1 MDAHRYFRFI
11 PDTAGLSR
19 VRTLSLLG
27 ALLLVS
33 ACATS
38 GPAISEAPAPNAL
51 RLLVVRHGEAYS
63 NVPHPADMPRE
74 QLDSLTTKGITQA
87 TAAGA
92 FLKKHSVVA
101 VFVSP
106 TGRTRQTGTI
116 IAQQIGLP
124 GVTAEEA
131 AFAGMKEGKTPEG
144 QAASWSWRLAQWKA
158 GRDARPVGG
167 DSLEDAATRA
177 IRAVERLAAQHS
189 GKAVVVVTHS
199 DISAALIGHA
209 AGTPMV
215 QRPDKHTVP
224 TASVS
229 EIIVSSDGV
238 WKLAK
243 QGELPGS

>member
-1 MDAHRYFRFI
+1 MNAYRFFRFI
-11 PDTAGLSR
+11 PDTAGLSW

-27 ALLLVS
+27 AVLLVS
-33 ACATS
+33 ACATG
-38 GPAISEAPAPNAL
+38 GPVASEAPAPGAW

-106 TGRTRQTGTI
+106 TGRTRQTGAI
-116 IAQQIGLP
+116 IAEQIRLP

-144 QAASWSWRLAQWKA
+144 ETAPWSWRVAQWKA
-158 GRDARPVGG
+158 GHDARPVGG
-167 DSLEDAATRA
+167 ELLEDAATRA
-177 IRAVERLAAQHS
+177 IRAVERLAAQHP

-199 DISAALIGHA
+199 DICAALIGHA
-209 AGTPMV
+209 AGTPMA
-215 QRPDKHTVP
+215 QRPEKHTVP

-229 EIIVSSDGV
+229 EIIVSSAGV

>member
-1 MDAHRYFRFI
+1 MDAYRFFRSI
-11 PDTAGLSR
+11 PNTVRLSR
-19 VRTLSLLG
+19 VRTLSFL
-27 ALLLVS
+27 AAVLLLS
-33 ACATS
+33 ACAAG
-38 GPAISEAPAPNAL
+38 GPVTFEAPAPNTL
-51 RLLVVRHGEAYS
+51 RLLLVRHGEAYL

-74 QLDSLTTKGITQA
+74 QVDSLTTKGISQA

-92 FLKKHSVVA
+92 FLKKHPVAA

-124 GVTAEEA
+124 GVTAEEP

-144 QAASWSWRLAQWKA
+144 RVASWSWRQAQWKV

-167 DSLEDAATRA
+167 ESLEDAATRA
-177 IRAVERLAAQHS
+177 IGAAERLAAQHS

-199 DISAALIGHA
+199 DVCAALIGHA
-209 AGTPMV
+209 AGTPMAG
-215 QRPDKHTVP
+215 RPDKHTVP

-229 EIIVSSDGV
+229 EIIVSPDGV
-238 WKLAK
+238 WKLVR
-243 QGELPGS
+243 QGELPGP